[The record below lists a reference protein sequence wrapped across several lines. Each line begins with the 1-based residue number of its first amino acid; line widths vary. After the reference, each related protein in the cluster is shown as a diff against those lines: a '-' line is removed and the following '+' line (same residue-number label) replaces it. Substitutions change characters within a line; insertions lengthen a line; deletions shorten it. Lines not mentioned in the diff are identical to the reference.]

1 MHHYKN
7 DPRPITVRYSGVCS
21 ECNATLRRGEAAYYW
36 PATGTLLC
44 PMCGKAE
51 YADFLST
58 SFDEEIFNRCF

>member
-7 DPRPITVRYSGVCS
+7 DPRPITVKWTGECS
-21 ECNATLRRGEAAYYW
+21 ECNQVLRKGSAAYYW
-36 PATGTLLC
+36 PATDTLLC

-58 SFDEEIFNRCF
+58 SFDEEIFNHCF